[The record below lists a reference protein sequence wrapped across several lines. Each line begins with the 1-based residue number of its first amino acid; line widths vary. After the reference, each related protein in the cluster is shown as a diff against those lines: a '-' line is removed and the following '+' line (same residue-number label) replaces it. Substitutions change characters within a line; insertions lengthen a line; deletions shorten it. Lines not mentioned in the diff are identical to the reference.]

1 MKYWLVQHDEK
12 SYNEHPDLI
21 GKGMNDKKGL
31 NEIQRIEVG
40 DIVVYKIEDMRIRG
54 IFKVVKKIGKWGKD
68 SWKDAWVLKIEPEL
82 LPKSPVDFRSI
93 AKDLKWNAY
102 RGITADSMDET
113 DFGRIRNFIK
123 KHEGPEP
130 PVKADNHNAIRDML
144 QKIGDY
150 EGKYTET
157 EYRTE
162 IGNIDV
168 VWKRTK
174 ASIPSHAIEVQIR
187 GNLYQ
192 ALAKLQYAWEIW
204 SSKPILVTTKDQIG
218 DATKILRASFP
229 RMESVARIVDWQEFK
244 PIYEAHEKLATAKST
259 TKLLDIFE

>member
-1 MKYWLVQHDEK
+1 MKYWLVQHGEK

-21 GKGMNDKKGL
+21 GKGMNDKRGL

-40 DIVVYKIEDMRIRG
+40 DIVVYKIEDMRFRG
-54 IFKVVKKIGKWGKD
+54 IFKVVEKIGKWGKD
-68 SWKDAWVLKIEPEL
+68 SWKDVWVLRIEPVL

-93 AKDLKWNAY
+93 AKDLKWKVY
-102 RGITADSMDET
+102 QGITADSMNEN
-113 DFGRIRNFIK
+113 DFERIRDFIK
-123 KHEGPEP
+123 EHLEEP
-130 PVKADNHNAIRDML
+130 KLKVDHNAIRDRL

-187 GNLYQ
+187 GNLHQ

-218 DATKILRASFP
+218 DATKILRASFS
-229 RMESVARIVDWQEFK
+229 RMESVARIVDWQEFT
-244 PIYEAHEKLATAKST
+244 PIYEAHEKLASAKSM
-259 TKLLDIFE
+259 TKLDIFD